1 LNAARQPQPGDV
13 VGAVNLAR
21 GAGNANS
28 IITTKTYVCG
38 SNYLR
43 KMGDY

>member
-1 LNAARQPQPGDV
+1 MQAEPHPGDI
-13 VGAVNLAR
+13 VGSVILAR

-28 IITTKTYVCG
+28 IITTTKPYVCG